1 MIVLAENQP
10 KQGKANFNM
19 RLEGQDYLGFAVW
32 PAKNEPGGEVI
43 AVDVRRL
50 EGDSWKTVGRLAIY
64 RAADGTY
71 RKLPEREKPQ
81 Q

>member
-10 KQGKANFNM
+10 KRRKANFNI

-32 PAKNEPGGEVI
+32 PAKNESGGEVI

-50 EGDSWKTVGRLAIY
+50 EGDSWNTIGRLAIY
-64 RAADGTY
+64 RATDGTY
-71 RKLPEREKPQ
+71 RKLPEREKP
-81 Q
+81 